1 MSNVRPGQNTFQKEP
16 SYSEKFNVALAYEF
30 YFLCISNQC
39 VIFFEFKGVFPRVI
53 LFLKS
58 RQETIDVHLKET
70 LADAQYNPEQT
81 PALTKQLSDE
91 IKDSTLL
98 KFLSES
104 GL

>member
-1 MSNVRPGQNTFQKEP
+1 MSLWRTNFIFCAFQINV
-16 SYSEKFNVALAYEF
+16 S
-30 YFLCISNQC
+30 
-39 VIFFEFKGVFPRVI
+39 FFEFKGVFPRVI

-91 IKDSTLL
+91 IKDSTLFEIL
-98 KFLSES
+98 IRFWFLIF
-104 GL
+104 